1 MSFAIKN
8 KTINS
13 RNTRGQTK
21 GKFKES
27 TSWESSLTQ
36 RGNSE
41 NQLKEATLKAQCST
55 GSCDHSKLNSMRTI
69 TKSPYDLLI
78 EKEASKKPLNSS
90 ERLSLQIYRDRNK
103 DAIEA
108 DLTKLKNHGLAANV
122 STDHGRII
130 KLLLCIEH
138 NLASEKVTKWDDIYY
153 ISRKLL
159 KFNIPDEI
167 KTNKDYIKL
176 FQTIESIHTRIDTIE
191 KQFNKYHGSMP
202 PIDVREFKELDPW
215 QKDYLDAI
223 DANKSIIVQA
233 STSAGKSILT
243 GYGFLKKRKA
253 IVVVPT
259 DPLVWQT
266 ASMIGKITG
275 QDIPIITKTYQSETA
290 LVDLVK
296 KIEHCGI
303 VVGTAQYLN
312 DYLPLLNVDW
322 NYIVIDEIHM
332 IGHKDSREME
342 LICKVYNNIPIILL
356 SATIGN
362 VEYLRDWLLAIGHA
376 SIEIIKCE
384 KRFFNLQ
391 RFCYDKSNKLIRI
404 HPLSSIVIGDIES
417 GNVLIK
423 TLNATPPD
431 IWDLAITLKEKC
443 KIGSL
448 DPYKYFT
455 QTQVITL
462 DEANLYFKL
471 LLEWMV
477 TNYAKNKKQ
486 ISSIISSYTHEDID
500 AIQTPLYNVAK
511 LLFDQDKTPALFF
524 QTDSHKCLEYVKEF
538 SKTIREEEDKAH
550 PHLLKE
556 RLKEQSRAKS
566 YDKKI
571 EQMKIDGMGEKKIQ
585 KLLMA
590 GTFEETP
597 SENIAI
603 YEPHPDF
610 IFNKNQYFTQ
620 HIIDGWNKDLKKYF
634 PANGSEYHYIIDLL
648 WRGVGIYVKGLPDP
662 YLSIVQNLACAGK
675 LGIVFSDDSLVFGV
689 SMPFRT
695 SVITPDEKIDSMMY
709 HQMAGRAGRRGLDK
723 EGNVVFVGYSWK
735 DIQILSTSTIP
746 NIKGVDTMFYG
757 SIYAAKLSVDKR
769 WENITSNFLLDKI
782 TNEESREFYDEIK
795 TNLSPSG
802 GWSFAMNDN
811 KHFLHM
817 VWRLRHSEDCFR
829 VPFLISFI
837 RKIFCNANPSN
848 ENTQI
853 ELSKFLLHYIDIVE
867 AKDSSVLTPSES
879 SKQYNIFKHFEQ
891 LGLDVPNTIDS
902 RLYESIQR
910 NSLIELTT
918 KEKSIIRERLFK
930 FGEKIRTIQH
940 YFHHMNEFVLAR
952 LFSKLLTRIWWIYHM
967 SSPVMDS
974 TLEYDTSSPIEHDP
988 SDCED

>member
-1 MSFAIKN
+1 MSFAIQN
-8 KTINS
+8 KIINLRS
-13 RNTRGQTK
+13 NRGQTK
-21 GKFKES
+21 GKSKD

-36 RGNSE
+36 RGKSE

-55 GSCDHSKLNSMRTI
+55 GSCDHSKLNNMRTI
-69 TKSPYDLLI
+69 TKSSYDLLI
-78 EKEASKKPLNSS
+78 EKEASKKPLNSG
-90 ERLSLQIYRDRNK
+90 ERLSLKIYRERNK
-103 DAIEA
+103 EAIDT
-108 DLTKLKNHGLAANV
+108 DLIKIKTHGLAANV

-130 KLLLCIEH
+130 KLLLCIDH
-138 NLASEKVTKWDDIYY
+138 HLVNEKDTMWDDIYY

-159 KFNIPDEI
+159 KFTIPDEI
-167 KTNKDYIKL
+167 KKNKDYTKQ
-176 FQTIESIHTRIDTIE
+176 FQIISSIHTRIDTIE
-191 KQFNKYHGSMP
+191 KQFNKFHGSMP
-202 PIDVREFKELDPW
+202 PIDIREFKTLDPW

-266 ASMIGKITG
+266 AAMIGKITG
-275 QDIPIITKTYQSETA
+275 DDIPIITKTYQSETA
-290 LVDLVK
+290 REDLIK
-296 KIEHCGI
+296 KIERCGI

-312 DYLPLLNVDW
+312 DYLPMINVEW
-322 NYIVIDEIHM
+322 NYIVLDEIHM

-362 VEYLRDWLLAIGHA
+362 VEYLKDWLLTIGHKE
-376 SIEIIKCE
+376 IEIIKCE

-391 RFCYDKSNKLIRI
+391 GWRLDYDKIIKSYKLICI
-404 HPLSSIVIGDIES
+404 HPLSSISIEDFES
-417 GNVLIK
+417 GSVLRK

-431 IWDLAITLKEKC
+431 TWDLARNLKEKC

-486 ISSIISSYTHEDID
+486 ITAIISSYKHDDIE
-500 AIQTPLYNVAK
+500 AVQTPLYNVAK
-511 LLFDQDKTPALFF
+511 LLQAQEKTPALFF
-524 QTDSHKCLEYVKEF
+524 QTNSHKCLDYVKEF
-538 SKTIREEEDKAH
+538 SRTIHEEEDKAH

-556 RLKEQSRAKS
+556 RLKEQSRAKAN
-566 YDKKI
+566 DKKI
-571 EQMKIDGMGEKKIQ
+571 EKLKIDGMGEKQIQ
-585 KLLMA
+585 KLMLA
-590 GTFEETP
+590 GTFEEAS

-603 YEPHPDF
+603 YEPHADF
-610 IFNKNQYFTQ
+610 IFNKNQYFTF
-620 HIIDGWNKDLKKYF
+620 HIIDGWNNDLKKYF

-648 WRGVGIYVKGLPDP
+648 WRGVGVYVKGLPDP

-735 DIQILSTSTIP
+735 DIQKLSTSNIP
-746 NIKGVDTMFYG
+746 NIKGVDTMFFG
-757 SIYAAKLSVDKR
+757 SLYASKLSEDKR
-769 WENITSNFLLDKI
+769 WANITSNFLLDKI
-782 TNEESREFYDEIK
+782 TNDDAKEFYDEIK

-802 GWSFAMNDN
+802 GWNFAMSDN
-811 KHFLHM
+811 KNFLHM

-853 ELSKFLLHYIDIVE
+853 ELSKFLLHSIDIVE
-867 AKDSSVLTPSES
+867 ATDSNILTPAES
-879 SKQYNIFKHFEQ
+879 SKQYNIRGHFEQ
-891 LGLDVPNTIDS
+891 LGLGIPDNIDS
-902 RLYESIQR
+902 KLYESIQR
-910 NSLIELTT
+910 NSLIDLSSI
-918 KEKSIIRERLFK
+918 KEKSVIRERLFN
-930 FGEKIRTIQH
+930 FGEKIRIIQH
-940 YFHHMNEFVLAR
+940 YFHHMSEFVLAR

-974 TLEYDTSSPIEHDP
+974 TIEYNLTESE
-988 SDCED
+988 EFE